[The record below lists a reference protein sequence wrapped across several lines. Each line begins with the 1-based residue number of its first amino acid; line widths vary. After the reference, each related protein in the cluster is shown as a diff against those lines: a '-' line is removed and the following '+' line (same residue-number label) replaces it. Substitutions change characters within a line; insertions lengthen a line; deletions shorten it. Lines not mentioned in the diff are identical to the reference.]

1 MWMTGNGHLADSD
14 GSSSGHSLVP
24 IGPHR
29 AAGGDHGRTGM
40 ELLTT
45 SFFWVTL
52 AQIMM
57 INILLSG
64 DNAVVIALASRSLP
78 PRQQKQ
84 AILFGSFGAI
94 VLRVVLTF
102 FAVFLLELPFL
113 KVIGALLL
121 IWIGIKM
128 LLPEDGEQELDAH
141 SSLWAA
147 VKTIIIADFVMSLDN
162 VLGVAAA
169 AKGNVPLLVI
179 GLVISIPLIIY
190 GSTLVLKLMNRFP
203 LIVTAGGGLLGWVA
217 GEMMV
222 SDPAV
227 RLFIDTQMPWAH
239 TGGPVLA
246 TLAVVG
252 TGKWFSLKEAAADVR
267 VTVDQALAEPVA
279 VAAATGEPTDE
290 PTGQAASAVEQALSR
305 PTPIACVS
313 HNPYES
319 ADAPVGYHWVSSPR
333 RTGADGRRDYAALHG
348 MQSFRS
354 LAPMSGRVR
363 PARHR

>member
-1 MWMTGNGHLADSD
+1 
-14 GSSSGHSLVP
+14 
-24 IGPHR
+24 
-29 AAGGDHGRTGM
+29 M
-40 ELLTT
+40 ELLMT

-78 PRQQKQ
+78 PKQQKQ

-94 VLRVVLTF
+94 VLRVILTF

-128 LLPEDGEQELDAH
+128 LIPEAEETELDAH

-190 GSTLVLKLMNRFP
+190 GSTLVLKLMNRFSF
-203 LIVTAGGGLLGWVA
+203 IVTAGGGLLGWVA
-217 GEMMV
+217 GEMLV
-222 SDPAV
+222 SDPAISLWV
-227 RLFIDTQMPWAH
+227 DTQLPWAH

-252 TGKWFSLKEAAADVR
+252 TGKWFTWKESAQESQETVESGIAEPTLTPAIAIEAGDASVQAPIGSIAAEAARSAPASLARIALDAD
-267 VTVDQALAEPVA
+267 DDH
-279 VAAATGEPTDE
+279 AAP
-290 PTGQAASAVEQALSR
+290 
-305 PTPIACVS
+305 PI
-313 HNPYES
+313 
-319 ADAPVGYHWVSSPR
+319 GYRWVSSQWH
-333 RTGADGRRDYAALHG
+333 TGSDGRRDYAAMHG
-348 MQSFRS
+348 MRSFRA

-363 PARHR
+363 PPRSH

>member
-1 MWMTGNGHLADSD
+1 
-14 GSSSGHSLVP
+14 
-24 IGPHR
+24 
-29 AAGGDHGRTGM
+29 M

-94 VLRVVLTF
+94 VLRVILTF

-113 KVIGALLL
+113 KAIGALLL

-128 LLPEDGEQELDAH
+128 LLPDEGEKELDGH
-141 SSLWAA
+141 SNLWAA

-190 GSTLVLKLMNRFP
+190 GSTLVLKLMNRFSF
-203 LIVTAGGGLLGWVA
+203 IVTAGGGLLGWVA
-217 GEMMV
+217 GEMLV
-222 SDPAV
+222 SDPAISLWV
-227 RLFIDTQMPWAH
+227 DAQLPWAH

-252 TGKWFSLKEAAADVR
+252 TGKWFTWREAAQDVQA
-267 VTVDQALAEPVA
+267 TVE
-279 VAAATGEPTDE
+279 
-290 PTGQAASAVEQALSR
+290 AASAQPTLTPAVAVEA
-305 PTPIACVS
+305 V
-313 HNPYES
+313 
-319 ADAPVGYHWVSSPR
+319 DAPAAPPMASVAGEAAQSTLVSSARVALDADDGHAAPPIGYR
-333 RTGADGRRDYAALHG
+333 WISSPWHTGSDGKRDYAAMHG
-348 MQSFRS
+348 VRSFRA

-363 PARHR
+363 APRPR

>member
-1 MWMTGNGHLADSD
+1 MD
-14 GSSSGHSLVP
+14 
-24 IGPHR
+24 
-29 AAGGDHGRTGM
+29 
-40 ELLTT
+40 LLTT

-78 PRQQKQ
+78 PPQQKQ

-113 KVIGALLL
+113 KVVGALLL

-128 LLPEDGEQELDAH
+128 LMPEEEEKDLDAH

-203 LIVTAGGGLLGWVA
+203 VIVTAGGALLGWVA

-222 SDPAV
+222 SDPAIRMFV
-227 RLFIDTQMPWAH
+227 DTQLPWAH
-239 TGGPVLA
+239 TGGPMLA

-252 TGKWFSLKEAAADVR
+252 TGKWFSFKEAAREIETDVATAMLQPA
-267 VTVDQALAEPVA
+267 VVPVMAEGTEEYSAQNTAEAEDATNGTWTRAAFAPQDA
-279 VAAATGEPTDE
+279 VAAP
-290 PTGQAASAVEQALSR
+290 
-305 PTPIACVS
+305 PI
-313 HNPYES
+313 
-319 ADAPVGYHWVSSPR
+319 GYRWVSSPWH
-333 RTGADGRRDYAALHG
+333 TGPDGKRDYAAMHG
-348 MQSFRS
+348 MSAFRT

-363 PARHR
+363 APRYR